1 KNPYWLADDFI
12 LFEKNFKFD
21 VLIVRPLMAIENP
34 VLISNLEDLR
44 GSLNNNLFKKA
55 VKYPLKKLLAIKRN
69 FTQRN
74 S

>member
-1 KNPYWLADDFI
+1 
-12 LFEKNFKFD
+12 
-21 VLIVRPLMAIENP
+21 MAIENP